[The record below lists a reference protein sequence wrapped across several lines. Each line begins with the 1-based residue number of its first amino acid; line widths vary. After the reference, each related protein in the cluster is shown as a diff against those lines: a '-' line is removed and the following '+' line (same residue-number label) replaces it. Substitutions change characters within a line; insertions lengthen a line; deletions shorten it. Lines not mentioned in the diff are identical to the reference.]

1 MIRTIYKN
9 NHKRTEMKQGFDF
22 KDKHYEFKYFTE
34 ADKQNG
40 IFLIELFD
48 NYLNHYTPR
57 YFIVCYKDHKVS
69 FKAVSAM
76 DFDIK
81 SAVVKSIIGT
91 EKPAE

>member
-1 MIRTIYKN
+1 
-9 NHKRTEMKQGFDF
+9 MKQGFDF
-22 KDKHYEFKYFTE
+22 NDKHYEFKYFTE

-48 NYLNHYTPR
+48 NYLNNYTPR

-69 FKAVSAM
+69 FKAVNAM

-81 SAVVKSIIGT
+81 SAIVKSIMRAQNT
-91 EKPAE
+91 VE